1 MSILVEKS
9 WQTKFFLLPQNLS
22 EFILDNVVHT
32 IRKIKENNIITKFIT
47 NKMLDHYLKQNAND
61 KLYWTT
67 ILDTSILL

>member
-32 IRKIKENNIITKFIT
+32 IRKIKENNIIIKFIT